1 MIPFPSLLIAEP
13 RAEPSRHGRGCPGQP
28 VLRTL
33 CLAPYPV
40 QAGASHWDLGAVLS
54 SLKFTPTTIPAS
66 CPSAGFWKRVNGF
79 INNLLSWGA
88 RAVSSNL
95 SPPVVTYLCRCSVSD
110 AQSSNLGKV
119 PKASGWSQVH
129 SLHHHHPT
137 PPHPRP
143 SSNSLCSCPPPAP
156 GPLGS
161 PLPSCRLLSQCC
173 VSSLKTRLG
182 TGGRG
187 KDPRRGSGI

>member
-1 MIPFPSLLIAEP
+1 MGGS
-13 RAEPSRHGRGCPGQP
+13 PGQP
-28 VLRTL
+28 VLRTT

-40 QAGASHWDLGAVLS
+40 QAGASHWDLGAVLPS
-54 SLKFTPTTIPAS
+54 PKFTPTTIPAS
-66 CPSAGFWKRVNGF
+66 CPSAGFWKKANGF
-79 INNLLSWGA
+79 INNPLSWRA

-110 AQSSNLGKV
+110 AQSSSLGKV

-129 SLHHHHPT
+129 SLH
-137 PPHPRP
+137 PPPN
-143 SSNSLCSCPPPAP
+143 SSSLCSCPPPAP
-156 GPLGS
+156 GPLGG

-173 VSSLKTRLG
+173 VSSLKIRLG